1 MAYETLALVDAV
13 VLAAK
18 GKRLSRIRPNG
29 GDLLCFEFDDLD
41 EQHASALLNSADATF
56 ARTFHHVLRDVRR
69 QMDAVKLQ
77 GGNGG
82 GGRPRR

>member
-29 GDLLCFEFDDLD
+29 GELLCFEFDGLD
-41 EQHASALLNSADATF
+41 EQQASALLNSADATF
-56 ARTFHHVLRDVRR
+56 ARTFHHVLRDIRR
-69 QMDAVKLQ
+69 QMDAITKR
-77 GGNGG
+77 GP
-82 GGRPRR
+82 GR